1 MYKRQLTLP
10 LKGEQSVNYCIIQE
24 NIRHGERVRTYRVE
38 AKVNGSWIPV
48 CKGTSIGHKR
58 IQSFDPIKA
67 SALRLTVE
75 KAIGMPEISN
85 FSACYVMEK

>member
-1 MYKRQLTLP
+1 M
-10 LKGEQSVNYCIIQE
+10 
-24 NIRHGERVRTYRVE
+24 RTYRVE